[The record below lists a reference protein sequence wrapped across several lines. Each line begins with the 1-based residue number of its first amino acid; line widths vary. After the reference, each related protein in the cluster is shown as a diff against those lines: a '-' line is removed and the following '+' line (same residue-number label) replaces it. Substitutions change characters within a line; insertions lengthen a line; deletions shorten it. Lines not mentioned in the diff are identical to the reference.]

1 MTAFPLPAAVL
12 ALAAT
17 LLAGCAS
24 TQLGAQ
30 YVDPQVPRQSLRG
43 AAVLVVCDA
52 AEPAYRLLC
61 EERFSARLAD
71 LGARALTDPSLA
83 RQAPPTEQVPQAY
96 LSAAQAAG
104 ARAVLHVRLA
114 PDYAQA
120 NPLSSFSIGIG
131 GWSGSGGYY
140 HGGSGV
146 GGGVGMS
153 VPVGAAGASM
163 GLGALAT
170 LADVPAGR
178 VIWTTKATTPAA
190 DAAAQLDSLAKV
202 LSEALKQQGLF

>member
-1 MTAFPLPAAVL
+1 MTAYP
-12 ALAAT
+12 LAAASLATT
-17 LLAGCAS
+17 LLAGCAT

-30 YVDPQVPRQSLRG
+30 YVDPQFPRQSLRG

-61 EERFSARLAD
+61 EEKFSARLAD

-83 RQAPPTEQVPQAY
+83 RQVPPNEEVPQAY
-96 LSAAQAAG
+96 LSAAQTAG
-104 ARAVLHVRLA
+104 ARAVLNVKLA
-114 PDYAQA
+114 PDYAQP

-146 GGGVGMS
+146 GGGVGVS
-153 VPVGAAGASM
+153 VPVGAAGATT
-163 GLGALAT
+163 GLAALAT
-170 LADVPAGR
+170 LADVPGGR
-178 VIWTTKATTPAA
+178 VIWTAKATTPAA

-202 LSEALKQQGLF
+202 LGEAVKQQGIF